1 MIEIDVV
8 ELEKLISGLEN
19 EISDYEKNVNQIN
32 FQYKEI
38 KNHWSGKKSNDFFK
52 IYDDM
57 ALDQQKLLT
66 SLRSYLNLYKYVY
79 NNYQTIG
86 EKISCDIT
94 QKDFNIEKINNN
106 ILNLEKIINKYNN
119 LGDISFYNKSS
130 FIKNEQERIRKLK
143 ETQQEN
149 LKIIKDKYNH
159 ILGIEK
165 EVKEQAEN
173 IYITQINNVIFKD

>member
-1 MIEIDVV
+1 M
-8 ELEKLISGLEN
+8 
-19 EISDYEKNVNQIN
+19 NQIN

-66 SLRSYLNLYKYVY
+66 SLRSHLNLYKYVY

-143 ETQQEN
+143 ETQQGKREMILAFLKAGAEN
-149 LKIIKDKYNH
+149 KIIKAASG
-159 ILGIEK
+159 LSEEQIEEIRREIK
-165 EVKEQAEN
+165 
-173 IYITQINNVIFKD
+173 